1 MSDYTRAQREQA
13 AEVLEKFQKGIY
25 GHGGKVG
32 VAIDTAI
39 AVLREPV
46 GYTMTADR
54 SPDGAPFDEY
64 GMTL

>member
-1 MSDYTRAQREQA
+1 MSDYTRVQREQA

-32 VAIDTAI
+32 VAIDAAI

-46 GYTMTADR
+46 GYTMTTDR
-54 SPDGAPFDEY
+54 FPDGAPFDEY

>member
-1 MSDYTRAQREQA
+1 MTREQREQA

-39 AVLREPV
+39 AALRDCPENCAEC
-46 GYTMTADR
+46 GTDAD
-54 SPDGAPFDEY
+54 
-64 GMTL
+64 GMRRASE

>member
-1 MSDYTRAQREQA
+1 MADYTQSEREQA

-54 SPDGAPFDEY
+54 FPDGAPFDEY